1 MTSELWKRALRLV
14 RVGADTF
21 DGVPERASNIMAGTN
36 TAKELYEAA
45 AIYRTGKQQQLLKGW
60 VTPYTKI
67 NARAEVTEAAMRV
80 QKDIDT
86 WRTRPPTE

>member
-1 MTSELWKRALRLV
+1 
-14 RVGADTF
+14 
-21 DGVPERASNIMAGTN
+21 
-36 TAKELYEAA
+36 KELYEAA